1 VIDDGEGAAEVS
13 GLEAHAHHIGIRG
26 VPLMRIGNTV
36 ISGTG
41 LTSVL
46 AAALRKAAT
55 AEPAMRCRRPV

>member
-1 VIDDGEGAAEVS
+1 VS